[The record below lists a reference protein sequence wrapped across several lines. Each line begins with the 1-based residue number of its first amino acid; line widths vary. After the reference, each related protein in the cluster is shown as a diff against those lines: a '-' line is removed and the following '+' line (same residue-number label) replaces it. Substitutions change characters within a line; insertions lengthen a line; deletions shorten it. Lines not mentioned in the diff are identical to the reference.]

1 MELVSSSPVGAHTR
15 ARFWNCYEWAL
26 LLLCAALVAVQLFV
40 PPSLGVADNNDF
52 PKLMGRYCLG
62 DPGAHPLFD
71 YVSLTYRRA
80 PSSCWDS
87 GLLTSAVLPVDV
99 GLLLARPFLPPGRFD
114 LRWLGAVY
122 ALMFL
127 AAFYAFQ
134 VLIRPLRPVPRLLL
148 PLVAL
153 FLFAGAAY
161 VPWFNSFYFDTASY
175 VGLLLCAVAVCWLV
189 FSPAVSAWEYLLTAA
204 LVLFFAMSKSQ
215 HAPLALWILPCFW
228 LSFRRTRFPA
238 RWLRWL
244 VTVVI
249 AAGVVIMLVRVPR
262 EYSTINSYNAL
273 FYQALPRSAHPAN
286 DLRDLGLDRSLL
298 QYVGK
303 HAFLP
308 DSPVQTPAQIDAFA
322 AMLSPSKLALYFLS
336 HPKTAVKALGYA
348 LREGSLQR
356 VRMEIGSRQYRL
368 GNYERSSGHPP
379 ESQSHFLTQWSDWKA
394 AVFGNRPV
402 RYAAYT
408 IVLFAA
414 LWLLALR
421 RPNPARPRIVLLMAV
436 LTAMTGTALLI
447 VLFDGVDTGR
457 HLFLFNALLD
467 VAVCAGVAL
476 I

>member
-1 MELVSSSPVGAHTR
+1 MELVFSSPVGARTP
-15 ARFWNCYEWAL
+15 ARFWTRYEWAL
-26 LLLCAALVAVQLFV
+26 LLLCAGLVAAQLFM

-62 DPGAHPLFD
+62 DAGEHPLFD
-71 YVSLTYRRA
+71 YVSYIYRRA
-80 PSSCWDS
+80 PASCWNS

-99 GLLLARPFLPPGRFD
+99 AFFLGRPFLPPGRFD

-127 AAFYAFQ
+127 AAFYGFQ
-134 VLIRPLRPVPRLLL
+134 VLIRPLGPIPRSLL
-148 PLVAL
+148 PLLAV

-175 VGLLLCAVAVCWLV
+175 VGLLLCAVAVCRLV
-189 FSPAVSAWEYLLTAA
+189 FNPAVSAWQYLLTAA

-215 HAPLALWILPCFW
+215 HAPLALCILPCFW
-228 LSFRRTRFPA
+228 LSFRRARFPA
-238 RWLRWL
+238 RPLRCM
-244 VTVVI
+244 VTAVI
-249 AAGVVIMLVRVPR
+249 AAGVAVMLGTVPR
-262 EYSTINSYNAL
+262 EYNTTSAYNAL

-286 DLRDLGLDRSLL
+286 DLQDLGLDRPLL

-308 DSPVQTPAQIDAFA
+308 DSPIQTPAQIDAFA
-322 AMLSPSKLALYFLS
+322 ALLSPSKLAVYFLS
-336 HPKTAVKALGYA
+336 HPQTTVRTLGYA

-368 GNYERSSGHPP
+368 GNYERSSGHSP

-402 RYAAYT
+402 RYAAYA

-414 LWLLALR
+414 LWMLALR
-421 RPNPARPRIVLLMAV
+421 RPNPTRPRLALLMAI

-467 VAVCAGVAL
+467 LAVCAGVAL